1 MFKALLVFR
10 PLNLLILATTQW
22 LIYYFLGAGEQ
33 SVILIFIL
41 SAATLTIA
49 AAGNLLNDY
58 FDRERDEVNK
68 PGKNYAAFWVNHKL
82 IWPTYL
88 FLNLTAIYLG
98 LQLNSLLAWMM
109 LFIASV
115 LFLYNYSWKDLPVLG
130 NLTISF
136 LVAISILLVRI
147 IQDGIEPK
155 LLMYYAM
162 FAMFLTW
169 ARELVKDMEDK
180 KGDLMV
186 GSQNMTISTSI
197 KGSLMFFRMLIVFV
211 LALLV
216 TAWPIFRTFLSL
228 NVHTTVITYGLL
240 CIALPLIYLIGMSY
254 RSELN
259 YSDMSRVSKYIMV
272 TGVLSLLFF

>member
-33 SVILIFIL
+33 SVILILIL

-68 PGKNYAAFWVNHKL
+68 PGKNYAAFWVNHKM

-147 IQDGIEPK
+147 IHDGIEPK